1 MSGFFIKKCE
11 MNKENC
17 FYLGII
23 ARKHSYKG
31 EVVIVVDSD
40 EPELY
45 ANVDA
50 VFVDY
55 NNKLI
60 PFFIE
65 KILLQKG
72 NQLRVKFEDIDS
84 EEDAMDILK
93 RDTYLPL
100 TLLPKLEGDKFY
112 YHEIINFTIKDE
124 NFGVIGKVT
133 AINDNS
139 AQVLFVIETDQK
151 KQVLIPLIDEF
162 IVKVDKVN
170 KLILVKTPE
179 GLIQMNFDE

>member
-1 MSGFFIKKCE
+1 
-11 MNKENC
+11 MNKEDC

-31 EVVIVVDSD
+31 EIVIVVDSD

-45 ANVDA
+45 ANIDA

-60 PFFIE
+60 PFFVE
-65 KILLQKG
+65 NILLQKG
-72 NQLRVKFEDIDS
+72 NQLRIKFEDIDS
-84 EEDAMDILK
+84 EEEAADILK

-100 TLLPKLEGDKFY
+100 DILPKLEGDKFY
-112 YHEIINFTIKDE
+112 YHEVIGFTIEDV
-124 NFGVIGKVT
+124 NYGKVGIIT
-133 AINDNS
+133 SINDNT
-139 AQVLFVIETDQK
+139 AQALFVIKTETK
-151 KQVLIPLIDEF
+151 EILIPLIDEF
-162 IVKVDKVN
+162 IKKVDRDNKVV
-170 KLILVKTPE
+170 IVETPE

>member
-1 MSGFFIKKCE
+1 
-11 MNKENC
+11 MNKEDC

-45 ANVDA
+45 ANIDA
-50 VFVDY
+50 VFIDF

-60 PFFIE
+60 PFFVE
-65 KILLQKG
+65 NILLQKG
-72 NQLRVKFEDIDS
+72 NQLRIKFEDIDD
-84 EEDAMDILK
+84 EESVADILK

-100 TLLPKLEGDKFY
+100 ELLPKLEGDKFY
-112 YHEIINFTIKDE
+112 YHEVIGFTIEDI
-124 NFGVIGKVT
+124 NYGKVGMIT
-133 AINDNS
+133 SINDYT
-139 AQVLFVIETDQK
+139 AQALFVIKTDNK
-151 KQVLIPLIDEF
+151 EILIPLIDKF
-162 IVKVDKVN
+162 IQKVDRNQKV
-170 KLILVKTPE
+170 ITVETPE

>member
-1 MSGFFIKKCE
+1 
-11 MNKENC
+11 MNKEDC

-45 ANVDA
+45 ANIDA
-50 VFVDY
+50 VFVEY

-60 PFFIE
+60 PFFVE
-65 KILLQKG
+65 NILLQKG
-72 NQLRVKFEDIDS
+72 NQLRVKFEDINS
-84 EEDAMDILK
+84 EEDAADILK

-112 YHEIINFTIKDE
+112 YHE
-124 NFGVIGKVT
+124 VIGFTVEDINYGKVGT
-133 AINDNS
+133 ITSINDNT
-139 AQVLFVIETDQK
+139 AQALFVIKTENK
-151 KQVLIPLIDEF
+151 EILIPLIDEF
-162 IVKVDKVN
+162 IKKVDRDN
-170 KLILVKTPE
+170 KLIIVDTPE
-179 GLIQMNFDE
+179 GLIQMNFDEV